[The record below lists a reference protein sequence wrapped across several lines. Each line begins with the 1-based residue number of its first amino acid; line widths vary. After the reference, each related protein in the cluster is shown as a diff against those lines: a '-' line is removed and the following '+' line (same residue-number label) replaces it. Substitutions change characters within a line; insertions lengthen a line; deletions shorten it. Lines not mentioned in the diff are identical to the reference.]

1 MRVIKLIHTRP
12 LCCSAP
18 CADRLSF
25 SVFALLKL
33 SAIRCCVGGAL
44 HGPAASPRAAVL
56 GALAA
61 ADDRAAGRARSLAR
75 ARGSLSRLLPLEP
88 VGGCGGGA
96 SKHEDGDGHT
106 AAPRAPLTARRL
118 GELVGQEAATARA
131 SGG

>member
-75 ARGSLSRLLPLEP
+75 KPVPSHGTWPGNRLAAALVRQVDE
-88 VGGCGGGA
+88 CGD
-96 SKHEDGDGHT
+96 SHT
-106 AAPRAPLTARRL
+106 AAPRAPLTLAEHSI
-118 GELVGQEAATARA
+118 GAVVAAAVRA
-131 SGG
+131 SGS

>member
-18 CADRLSF
+18 CADRLFF

-33 SAIRCCVGGAL
+33 SAIRCSVGGAL

-75 ARGSLSRLLPLEP
+75 KPVPPHGTWLLNRCL
-88 VGGCGGGA
+88 
-96 SKHEDGDGHT
+96 
-106 AAPRAPLTARRL
+106 LTAPTLLNRL
-118 GELVGQEAATARA
+118 AAAERA
-131 SGG
+131 SIQ